1 MEQECNGHGYRFKLV
16 YGLWMLRGVD
26 TNLLCYL
33 IQIFGILVLSEY
45 CNGLPTFVIKGD
57 EDVSNDPINEEVM
70 TMVVMYY
77 SIALENFKGI
87 EDYLVSSDI
96 MRAFSVK

>member
-1 MEQECNGHGYRFKLV
+1 M
-16 YGLWMLRGVD
+16 
-26 TNLLCYL
+26 
-33 IQIFGILVLSEY
+33 
-45 CNGLPTFVIKGD
+45 PTFVIKVD